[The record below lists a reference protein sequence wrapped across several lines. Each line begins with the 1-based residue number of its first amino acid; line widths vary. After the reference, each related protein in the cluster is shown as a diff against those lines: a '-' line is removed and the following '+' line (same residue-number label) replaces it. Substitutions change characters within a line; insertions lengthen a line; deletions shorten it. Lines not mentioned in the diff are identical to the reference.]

1 MTTKNKKAKAKPNKR
16 SFARGVNVILSGKF
30 LTREYVQSN
39 LSFIVFMVAIMVVY
53 IGYGYFAEQNLKD
66 LAKNQSELQEI
77 KARNLSTRAKLEQL
91 KQQSQVAESI
101 KDLGLRESTNP
112 PFVIRV
118 DGEHALENSSA
129 NE

>member
-1 MTTKNKKAKAKPNKR
+1 M
-16 SFARGVNVILSGKF
+16 ILSGKF

-39 LSFIVFMVAIMVVY
+39 LSFIVFIVAVMVIY

-66 LAKNQSELQEI
+66 LAKSQSELQEI
-77 KARNLSTRAKLEQL
+77 KARNLSTRARLEQL

-118 DGEHALENSSA
+118 DGSKTLLNTSDDE
-129 NE
+129 

>member
-1 MTTKNKKAKAKPNKR
+1 M
-16 SFARGVNVILSGKF
+16 ILSGKF

-39 LSFIVFMVAIMVVY
+39 LSFIVFVVGIMVVY

-77 KARNLSTRAKLEQL
+77 KSRNLSTRARLEQL

-101 KDLGLRESTNP
+101 KDLGLKESTSP

-118 DGEHALENSSA
+118 EGSESLVNMSDDE
-129 NE
+129 